1 MKKISIIAIL
11 VITVA
16 CLTSC
21 HTTNNYYTTTKPTTT
36 TTTKPVA
43 VSTQGNCAVLD
54 FQAGSNVTEEEL
66 EAVTYNF
73 RTNFHPAKYSV
84 VESSKVTSA
93 IESLNYKKTKMT
105 KEQICDLG
113 RKLETN
119 LVVIGTVSKFMDEY
133 SVDIQVINVS
143 KATTIASVG
152 NTFTKGEYRTEVKDL
167 ALKLANKLN

>member
-1 MKKISIIAIL
+1 MKKISIITIL
-11 VITVA
+11 VLTVA

-21 HTTNNYYTTTKPTTT
+21 RTTNNYYTTTKPTPAP
-36 TTTKPVA
+36 TKPTT
-43 VSTQGNCAVLD
+43 VSTSGKCAVLD